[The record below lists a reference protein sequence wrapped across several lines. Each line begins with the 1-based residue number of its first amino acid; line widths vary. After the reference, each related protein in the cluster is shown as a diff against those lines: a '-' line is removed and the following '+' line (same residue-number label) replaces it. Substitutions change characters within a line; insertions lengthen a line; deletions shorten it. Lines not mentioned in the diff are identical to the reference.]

1 MELTAIDWTVIVAF
15 FAVNVTIGLW
25 YARRGGR
32 SVGDFFLSGRSVPW
46 WLAGTSMVATTF
58 AADTPL
64 VVTGLVEKNGIA
76 GNWLWWNMVMS
87 GMLTVFFFAALWRR
101 AGVLTDVEL
110 IEARYAGRAATFLRG
125 FRAAYLGLA
134 FNTIVMGWVNLAM
147 AKILLVTLHATKL
160 EAVFACMLLTAI
172 YVSVGGL
179 WGVLVTDMLQFVV
192 KMSMAIVLAAAAVTA
207 VGGLGALRMKI
218 GAVDLARH
226 AVPGSADSVL
236 SFTPHLGSVWM
247 PLLTFLVYVGIQW
260 WASSYPG
267 AEPGGGGYVAQRIFC
282 AQDERHSLLATLW
295 FNVAHY
301 ALRPWPWILVALA
314 ALVLYPHGVL
324 NPATHRVDGELAYV
338 QTMIDYLP
346 PWLRGLMMA
355 GFLSAYMSTI
365 GTQLNLGAS
374 YVVNDL
380 YRRFFIKGRSER
392 HYVAASRV
400 ATLGLMLLSAFVTL
414 HMDSITGAWQFLL
427 AFGAGA
433 GLVFILRWYWW
444 RINAWSEI
452 SALLA
457 SFAVSTAIERF
468 HLIDQDQPL
477 GFAYLMLWT
486 VGISTAVWLIVT
498 LVTPPEPMEQLLA
511 FYRHVRPGRAGWG
524 PVAALA
530 PDVDGGI
537 RRGPALVDW
546 AAGCALI
553 YLSIFGVGK
562 LLLGAPA
569 LGIVLLLC
577 AAGCL
582 AFILWDLGRRRFD
595 VLGSDDDR
603 NAGGKEIE
611 MEEAFHPTTR

>member
-1 MELTAIDWTVIVAF
+1 MQLTAIDWSVIVAF
-15 FAVNVTIGLW
+15 FAVNIGIGLR
-25 YARRGGR
+25 YARRGGK
-32 SVGDFFLSGRSVPW
+32 SIGDFFLSGRSVPW

-110 IEARYAGRAATFLRG
+110 VEVRYAGAGATFLRG

-160 EAVFACMLLTAI
+160 EAVFVCLLLTGI

-192 KMSMAIVLAAAAVTA
+192 KMSMAIVLAWAAVAA
-207 VGGLGALRMKI
+207 VGGLGPLRAKLA
-218 GAVDLARH
+218 AVDLSRH

-236 SFTPHLGSVWM
+236 SFAPNLGSVWM
-247 PLLTFLVYVGIQW
+247 PLLTFLVYVGVQW

-282 AQDERHSLLATLW
+282 AKDERHSLLATLW
-295 FNVAHY
+295 FNIAHY

-324 NPATHRVDGELAYV
+324 NPLTHKPDDELAYV

-374 YVVNDL
+374 YVINDL
-380 YRRFFIKGRSER
+380 YRRFFVKEASQR
-392 HYVAASRV
+392 HYVTASRV
-400 ATLGLMLLSAFVTL
+400 ATLALMLLSGFVTL
-414 HMDSITGAWQFLL
+414 HMDSITGAWRFLL

-457 SFAVSTAIERF
+457 SFLVSTAIEQL
-468 HLIDQDQPL
+468 HLVDPDQPL

-486 VGISTAVWLIVT
+486 VALSTVTWLIVT
-498 LVTPPEPMEQLLA
+498 LLTPPEPMEQLLS
-511 FYRHVRPGRAGWG
+511 FYRRVRPGRLGWG

-537 RRGPALVDW
+537 PRAPALLDW
-546 AAGCALI
+546 LAGCALI
-553 YLSIFGVGK
+553 YFAIFGVGK
-562 LLLGAPA
+562 ILLGAPL

-577 AAGCL
+577 GGACL
-582 AFILWDLGRRRFD
+582 WFILWDLARRDYD
-595 VLGSDDDR
+595 VLGSANHK
-603 NAGGKEIE
+603 NAGGEE
-611 MEEAFHPTTR
+611 LGLEEALRQTMQ

>member
-1 MELTAIDWTVIVAF
+1 MHLTAIDWAVIVGF
-15 FAVNVTIGLW
+15 FAVNIAIGLW

-32 SVGDFFLSGRSVPW
+32 SVGEFFLSGRSVPW

-64 VVTGLVEKNGIA
+64 VVSGLVEKNGIA

-110 IEARYAGRAATFLRG
+110 VEVRYAGRAATFLRG

-147 AKILLVTLHATKL
+147 AKILLVTLHATKV
-160 EAVFACMLLTAI
+160 EAVLACMLLTAI

-179 WGVLVTDMLQFVV
+179 WGVLVTDLLQFVV
-192 KMSMAIVLAAAAVTA
+192 KMSMAIVLAVAAVSA
-207 VGGLGALRMKI
+207 VGGLGALRVKLA
-218 GAVDLARH
+218 AVDLARH
-226 AVPGSADSVL
+226 AVPGTADSVL
-236 SFTPHLGSVWM
+236 SFVPDLHGVWM
-247 PLLTFLVYVGIQW
+247 PVLTFLVYVGVQW

-267 AEPGGGGYVAQRIFC
+267 AEPGGGGYIAQRIFC

-295 FNVAHY
+295 FNIAHY

-314 ALVLYPHGVL
+314 ALVLYPHGVV
-324 NPATHRVDGELAYV
+324 NPVTHKPDAELGYV

-365 GTQLNLGAS
+365 GSQLNLGAS

-380 YRRFFIKGRSER
+380 YRRFVVRGASER
-392 HYVAASRV
+392 HYVGVSRA
-400 ATLGLMLLSAFVTL
+400 ATLALMLLSAFVTL
-414 HMDSITGAWQFLL
+414 HMNSITGAWEFLL

-452 SALLA
+452 SALIA
-457 SFAVSTAIERF
+457 SFAVSTIIEQF
-468 HLIDQDQPL
+468 HLVDSSQPL
-477 GFAYLMLWT
+477 GFAHLMLWT
-486 VGISTAVWLIVT
+486 VGISTAIWLAVT
-498 LVTPPEPMEQLLA
+498 LLTPPEPMEHLVA
-511 FYRHVRPGRAGWG
+511 FYRRVRPGRAGWG

-530 PDVDGGI
+530 PDVDGGAA
-537 RRGPALVDW
+537 RTPALLDW
-546 AAGCALI
+546 IAGCALI
-553 YLSIFGVGK
+553 YCAIFGVGK
-562 LLLGAPA
+562 ILLGAPA
-569 LGIVLLLC
+569 LGAALLLC
-577 AAGCL
+577 AAACF
-582 AFILWDLGRRRFD
+582 AFILWNLGRRGYD
-595 VLGSDDDR
+595 VLGS
-603 NAGGKEIE
+603 APAESVEGVAELAVGGVAE
-611 MEEAFHPTTR
+611 

>member
-1 MELTAIDWTVIVAF
+1 MQLTAIDWTVIVGF
-15 FAVNVTIGLW
+15 FAVNIAIGLW
-25 YARRGGR
+25 FARRGGR
-32 SVGDFFLSGRSVPW
+32 STGDFFLSGRSVPW

-64 VVTGLVEKNGIA
+64 VVTGLVWKNGIA

-101 AGVLTDVEL
+101 AGVMTDVEL
-110 IEARYAGRAATFLRG
+110 VEVRYAGAGAKFLRG

-160 EAVFACMLLTAI
+160 EAVFACLLLTGI

-192 KMSMAIVLAAAAVTA
+192 KMTMAIVLAVAAVSA
-207 VGGLGALRMKI
+207 VGGLGALRVKL

-236 SFTPHLGSVWM
+236 SFAPNLDSVWM
-247 PLLTFLVYVGIQW
+247 PVLTFFVYIGVQW

-295 FNVAHY
+295 FTIAHY

-314 ALVLYPHGVL
+314 ALVLYPHGVI
-324 NPATHRVDGELAYV
+324 NPVTHQPDAELAYV
-338 QTMIDYLP
+338 QTMIDELP

-380 YRRFFIKGRSER
+380 YRRFFVKEQSER
-392 HYVAASRV
+392 HYVAVSRV
-400 ATLGLMLLSAFVTL
+400 ATLALMLLSGFVTL

-457 SFAVSTAIERF
+457 SFSVSTVIEQF
-468 HLIDQDQPL
+468 HLVNPDQPL

-486 VGISTAVWLIVT
+486 VSISTVVWLTVT
-498 LVTPPEPMEQLLA
+498 LLTPPEPMERLVA
-511 FYRHVRPGRAGWG
+511 FYRRVRPGRGGWG

-530 PDVDGGI
+530 PDVEDGMA
-537 RRGPALVDW
+537 RGPALLDW

-562 LLLGAPA
+562 ILLGAPWLGTMLLLGAAGA
-569 LGIVLLLC
+569 LW
-577 AAGCL
+577 
-582 AFILWDLGRRRFD
+582 FILWDLGRRGYD
-595 VLGSDDDR
+595 VLGSAR
-603 NAGGKEIE
+603 TAPPAELAV
-611 MEEAFHPTTR
+611 EAAE